1 MISHKPTGD
10 SQEEERGWGR
20 ESGTKKHWVQRPAI
34 MLFLSTYQNR
44 IDKKGRI
51 SIPAQFRAVL
61 TAVKAET
68 AGGTLHTT
76 HPRHQPLATPPA
88 AALTPGYRVTGP
100 AAVDGNSV
108 DMDAERTAFAENTL
122 RYEASLRFMQSM
134 VSGLQQA
141 ITGQ

>member
-1 MISHKPTGD
+1 MLNDKIDTLLKTQRDVLGVMVRR
-10 SQEEERGWGR
+10 QELIASNIANADTPHYHARD
-20 ESGTKKHWVQRPAI
+20 
-34 MLFLSTYQNR
+34 L
-44 IDKKGRI
+44 D
-51 SIPAQFRAVL
+51 FRAAL
-61 TAVKAET
+61 TAVKAAT
-68 AGGTLHTT
+68 AGGALHTT

-88 AALTPGYRVTGP
+88 AALTPGYRVTGQ